1 MVRYGK
7 ITKPIKGQENVV
19 QRGVNSH
26 LADLKIYQKEY
37 PHQTRLT
44 VGGNLINHPGE
55 VGTLMSEMI
64 VPKLLFNSVLLTPYS
79 KFMGIDIKTF
89 TST

>member
-1 MVRYGK
+1 MEK
-7 ITKPIKGQENVV
+7 SPNQLKGRKNVV

-26 LADLKIYQKEY
+26 LADLKISQKEY

-44 VGGNLINHPGE
+44 VGGNLINHPGD
-55 VGTLMSEMI
+55 VGTLMAEML
-64 VPKLLFNSVLLTPYS
+64 VPKLLLNSVLLTPYS